1 MHSCVYRLV
10 HLRLTLAPGPA
21 ASRCQ
26 TPGSR
31 APRPPR
37 AGRPPTCSSAAPPEC
52 QGRGWGRRK
61 EEELVGGDL
70 GDHIGDMVGGAALD
84 NVPGALS
91 GAVLALEGVTLLLTA
106 VGLQGGLGGE
116 GDAP

>member
-1 MHSCVYRLV
+1 
-10 HLRLTLAPGPA
+10 
-21 ASRCQ
+21 
-26 TPGSR
+26 
-31 APRPPR
+31 
-37 AGRPPTCSSAAPPEC
+37 
-52 QGRGWGRRK
+52 
-61 EEELVGGDL
+61 
-70 GDHIGDMVGGAALD
+70 MVGGAALD